1 MSSQKFKNI
10 TKIIKEINVTT
21 DNRYNLDGL
30 NVSQCRFLY
39 RTPKKTFK
47 DLNPG
52 DYRIEEVG
60 GSTFLVVTS
69 EPIKQTLESV
79 QVVSL
84 LNFEASTYETEYD
97 VDINTLKNKYNKL
110 VENSQELWDHVRKSG
125 FVSDD
130 ASMQLIL
137 PQLDNEQLWYYAEG
151 EYRAL
156 DLADFRELG
165 EGLIEAYVE
174 YEKSL
179 IEILLRNA
187 RENIIQTKNNSII
200 ELQGLLDSLNLNI
213 DNFTGDKK
221 KELQK
226 IIDDFRAYLSKVEVG
241 NASTLAGHSIDK
253 FQFKRD
259 ELL

>member
-137 PQLDNEQLWYYAEG
+137 PQLDNEQL
-151 EYRAL
+151 
-156 DLADFRELG
+156 
-165 EGLIEAYVE
+165 
-174 YEKSL
+174 
-179 IEILLRNA
+179 
-187 RENIIQTKNNSII
+187 
-200 ELQGLLDSLNLNI
+200 
-213 DNFTGDKK
+213 
-221 KELQK
+221 
-226 IIDDFRAYLSKVEVG
+226 
-241 NASTLAGHSIDK
+241 
-253 FQFKRD
+253 
-259 ELL
+259 